1 MLTKQEFFLVIELP
15 VLFIDYEIAS
25 YDFIDIKKRNT
36 YHCLCRKSRI
46 IKYGSV
52 KSCIGYCVRDH
63 YRFACLRDRS
73 LYTDTVLDTYIGYI
87 DGTNVKDR
95 SKSVRLFIKKPYG
108 SRFTFQLVRDYLK
121 SSRQSILK
129 AINLE
134 KLLYDPER

>member
-1 MLTKQEFFLVIELP
+1 MLCSA
-15 VLFIDYEIAS
+15 VLKIDA
-25 YDFIDIKKRNT
+25 
-36 YHCLCRKSRI
+36 
-46 IKYGSV
+46 
-52 KSCIGYCVRDH
+52 
-63 YRFACLRDRS
+63 
-73 LYTDTVLDTYIGYI
+73 YTDTILDTYIGYI